1 MGAAL
6 ILGWFLITALQSESD
21 NRHASGKEKVWIL
34 CGFCLASLFALPV
47 SAFVL
52 GKSVQVYHFSEH
64 IEKVIYLTILV
75 FFLSTFSLRSLL
87 FPDRGPRIAGKRVRT
102 IQVLAVILLS
112 LVATVSTALQYSQV
126 SGHMRPDFEEY
137 QSLTNYRSDFLEVSN
152 ELSIHRSQGAQVI
165 GTLDAQLFSWWVSF
179 QNGQSFIPDPA
190 LTRLPDSVVEY
201 RLAAFC
207 RMLELGS
214 DEFRALI
221 NQPYVTNFWLSHDK
235 YQASQAHTFAPLSDY
250 DPAVQTRIGQTDI
263 NSSWDLAIPNSEQ
276 ARLLLLYESVDLQK
290 VYAKLRLDLI
300 VLTKDAGSR
309 NFVPSSGLFELSF
322 ENGTF
327 RIWTKTSGQ
336 QGLE

>member
-1 MGAAL
+1 
-6 ILGWFLITALQSESD
+6 
-21 NRHASGKEKVWIL
+21 
-34 CGFCLASLFALPV
+34 
-47 SAFVL
+47 
-52 GKSVQVYHFSEH
+52 
-64 IEKVIYLTILV
+64 
-75 FFLSTFSLRSLL
+75 
-87 FPDRGPRIAGKRVRT
+87 
-102 IQVLAVILLS
+102 
-112 LVATVSTALQYSQV
+112 
-126 SGHMRPDFEEY
+126 
-137 QSLTNYRSDFLEVSN
+137 
-152 ELSIHRSQGAQVI
+152 
-165 GTLDAQLFSWWVSF
+165 
-179 QNGQSFIPDPA
+179 
-190 LTRLPDSVVEY
+190 
-201 RLAAFC
+201 
-207 RMLELGS
+207 MLELGS